1 MNYDQVIAGL
11 NKDLQHTRKLENEA
25 GPVQQMSAGATSA
38 LLQIAIQLA
47 QLNKTVEAATIAKP
61 VEAAEPSPG
70 PTAETGEASG
80 ETKG

>member
-47 QLNKTVEAATIAKP
+47 QLILVCLITRKKGLDAWILCPVCKEGATDAL
-61 VEAAEPSPG
+61 
-70 PTAETGEASG
+70 
-80 ETKG
+80 